1 MRTNSLL
8 LLFSLCPLLLGAQVN
23 LSLKQSSDSL
33 LEKNYAIRL
42 LKLDEQMAD
51 VNNTAGAA
59 GTLPTLGLIGG
70 LQQSTFNTRQEFF
83 NGDVREANA
92 ALSQSRNLGLRMD
105 WVLFNGFLVQ
115 QTRSILRL
123 ASEWAKAN
131 TIITLENELY
141 QLASLYFEIQANERI
156 LMAMDSSLHF
166 GKLRVQLAEK
176 QLALGKGNRL
186 EWVQSSI
193 ELQED
198 SAMYLRL
205 KSETSILKRNLLRS
219 AGMEGNGEIH
229 LSDSLAADKLWVFQ
243 DIEQKMRQQNAT
255 LHLLKLEYL
264 ASEHGVKRAQSSR
277 YPSLALFGEY
287 NFLQSQ
293 NAVGILKSN
302 QILGPAVG
310 LSLRY
315 DLFNGFQTNRQIEI
329 AKLEREKQALR
340 KEKLDR

>member
-1 MRTNSLL
+1 
-8 LLFSLCPLLLGAQVN
+8 
-23 LSLKQSSDSL
+23 
-33 LEKNYAIRL
+33 
-42 LKLDEQMAD
+42 
-51 VNNTAGAA
+51 
-59 GTLPTLGLIGG
+59 
-70 LQQSTFNTRQEFF
+70 
-83 NGDVREANA
+83 
-92 ALSQSRNLGLRMD
+92 
-105 WVLFNGFLVQ
+105 
-115 QTRSILRL
+115 
-123 ASEWAKAN
+123 
-131 TIITLENELY
+131 
-141 QLASLYFEIQANERI
+141 
-156 LMAMDSSLHF
+156 
-166 GKLRVQLAEK
+166 
-176 QLALGKGNRL
+176 
-186 EWVQSSI
+186 
-193 ELQED
+193 
-198 SAMYLRL
+198 
-205 KSETSILKRNLLRS
+205 LLRS

-340 KEKLDR
+340 KEKLDRDLGFDLLNAFENYQLQKQIYTLESRHAVLAKENLLLAEIQLKAGAITSYQFREVQETMLSTQANLAKAWYGIKLAELELAWLSGDLLHFIQGN